1 MNPGPDP
8 LQAVQAEQLF
18 SLKEWMSDISRKLD
32 RMDVKLDGK
41 ADLHHVAQI
50 DARLGQ
56 VEKAIV
62 EGQAEARYLM
72 PQHVRMLED
81 VGVLKQKAAA
91 ISSVDTYKRWVWGV
105 AFVSVLN
112 GALALAALLVR

>member
-1 MNPGPDP
+1 MTNPDP

-41 ADLHHVAQI
+41 ADLQHVHQI

-56 VEKAIV
+56 AEKALV
-62 EGQAEARYLM
+62 EAQAEAKYLM
-72 PQHVRMLED
+72 PQHARMLED
-81 VGVLKQKAAA
+81 VGVLKQKSAA

-105 AFVSVLN
+105 AFVSLLN

>member
-1 MNPGPDP
+1 MTSNPDP
-8 LQAVQAEQLF
+8 LSAVQAEQLF

-41 ADLHHVAQI
+41 ADLSHVHQI
-50 DARLGQ
+50 DSRLGQ

-62 EGQAEARYLM
+62 EGRAEQKYLL
-72 PQHVRMLED
+72 PQHARMLED

-91 ISSVDTYKRWVWGV
+91 ISQVDSYRRWVWGV
-105 AFVSVLN
+105 AFTSVIST
-112 GALALAALLVR
+112 ALAVASLLAK

>member
-1 MNPGPDP
+1 MTNPDP
-8 LQAVQAEQLF
+8 LQTVQAEQLF

-41 ADLHHVAQI
+41 ADLQHVHQI

-62 EGQAEARYLM
+62 EGQAEQKYLL
-72 PQHVRMLED
+72 PQHMKMLGD
-81 VGVLKQKAAA
+81 VGDLKQKAAA
-91 ISSVDTYKRWVWGV
+91 ITSVDSYRRWVWGTV
-105 AFVSVLN
+105 FVSIVSTTLS
-112 GALALAALLVR
+112 AVALLAR